1 MTQIAR
7 GKNAGGQAYQSKPVE
22 SGSWFT
28 LPTFSSKATFG
39 AKPSQS
45 EKSAAKPRPRKGYH
59 MKKILLAILMLSVT
73 PGAAF
78 EQTEKK
84 NSEYLAKAAITKL
97 EYDWTNAFVEK
108 DAQAL
113 DRFMADDF
121 LMLGQFSTGEL
132 IDKNTLIRRSLALL
146 TLLTFSLDDVRI
158 QIHGDTAVF
167 HCKYTF
173 QGIYSGQPYSGVTL
187 VTDTWVRQGD
197 QWQVL
202 ARHSGKIPSAK

>member
-1 MTQIAR
+1 
-7 GKNAGGQAYQSKPVE
+7 
-22 SGSWFT
+22 
-28 LPTFSSKATFG
+28 
-39 AKPSQS
+39 
-45 EKSAAKPRPRKGYH
+45 

-84 NSEYLAKAAITKL
+84 NSEYLAKAALTKL

-113 DRFMADDF
+113 DRFMADGF

-132 IDKNTLIRRSLALL
+132 IDKKTLIQRSLALL

-158 QIHGDTAVF
+158 QIRGDTAVF

-187 VTDTWVRQGD
+187 VTDTWARQGD

-202 ARHSGKIPSAK
+202 ARHSSKIPSAK